1 MPKTAIQLDDQTV
14 VADVLAGSPKTRL
27 PDTAWQTMGALD
39 PRGVDV
45 FQWGFQTLGIGE
57 LSQHGS
63 GASCQHSGPGQGLEG
78 VGRSARGVDA
88 AAQPTPS
95 PLAQQPPNHGVTEES
110 VHLLPGQHPCLEIG
124 ELREFLGQEVA

>member
-1 MPKTAIQLDDQTV
+1 MRLAGPPELAELGGHLEGGLARAVPAVVVSIAVAEQALHRGCVVAGHLSKDRFGVVMPKTAIQLDDQTV

-63 GASCQHSGPGQGLEG
+63 GA
-78 VGRSARGVDA
+78 
-88 AAQPTPS
+88 
-95 PLAQQPPNHGVTEES
+95 
-110 VHLLPGQHPCLEIG
+110 
-124 ELREFLGQEVA
+124 